1 MDAFSRLFETVG
13 TESTVVHEIGAQEKI
28 SYGRNDRFAGGPVGG
43 GSFWTDDDGQP
54 VAKIGGPK
62 EWRPTPMID
71 VRVNDVF
78 SVGGQAWR
86 VTEIVD
92 ADSPSAYLLATRIS

>member
-1 MDAFSRLFETVG
+1 MAELSMESETVG
-13 TESTVVHEIGAQEKI
+13 TESTVVHEVGAQEKI

-43 GSFWTDDDGQP
+43 GSFWIGDDGQP
-54 VAKIGGPK
+54 VAKIGGPR

-71 VRVNDVF
+71 VRVGDVF

-86 VTEIVD
+86 VTDIVD

>member
-1 MDAFSRLFETVG
+1 MEAFSIEPETVG
-13 TESTVVHEIGAQEKI
+13 IASTVAHEIGAQEKI

-43 GSFWTDDDGQP
+43 GSFWIDDEGRP

-71 VRVNDVF
+71 VRVGDVF
-78 SVGGQAWR
+78 SVGGQVWR
-86 VTEIVD
+86 VGEIVD

>member
-1 MDAFSRLFETVG
+1 M
-13 TESTVVHEIGAQEKI
+13 
-28 SYGRNDRFAGGPVGG
+28 
-43 GSFWTDDDGQP
+43 
-54 VAKIGGPK
+54 GGPK

-92 ADSPSAYLLATRIS
+92 ADSPGAYLLATRIS